1 MKRGELLDY
10 WSQRNLSGNTL
21 RQEKKQVPVPHLRQG
36 SLPLLYL
43 KRQVL
48 KLNRVK
54 YLYHSP
60 FMESSEP
67 GL

>member
-21 RQEKKQVPVPHLRQG
+21 RQEERQVPVPQLRLE
-36 SLPLLYL
+36 SLPLLCLYL

-54 YLYHSP
+54 Y
-60 FMESSEP
+60 
-67 GL
+67 